1 MTENMDKEIWNKT
14 LELIKGVVDEK
25 EFHMWLKPIKFLSFK
40 DGTFRLEVPNR
51 FFAEWIRNN
60 YLNAIKN
67 SLSLVLNEEPAIDLS
82 YKKRASRKKNILSRS
97 RGIQEE
103 LQFES
108 FLNPTYNFDTFVVGP
123 SNRFA
128 HAASLAVAESPGKAY
143 NPLFIYG
150 GVGLGKTHLMQAV
163 CHHIKNS
170 KKRMKVY
177 YTSSEKFT
185 NQLILA
191 IQNRTTENFRKKYR
205 NVDVLLID
213 DIHFIAGKE
222 STEEEFFHTF
232 NELYD
237 SHRQIVISGDR
248 PPSEIPTVEKRL
260 VSRFQW
266 GLVVEMLPPDFETR
280 VAILKRKALSR
291 GLSVSDDVLYYIA
304 EGITSNIRELEGALI
319 KIIAYSSINQVEV
332 DKTLAKEML
341 KDIIKKN
348 DDNKIISVDMIKNEV
363 IKVFHLKPS
372 DLLSRKKVKNIVFP
386 RQVAMYLT
394 RELTDLSLPE
404 IGLNFGGR
412 DHTTVLHAYEKIKR
426 KLVQDKDFHKLIEN
440 LKLKI
445 QGG

>member
-1 MTENMDKEIWNKT
+1 MAYMGKEVWDKT
-14 LELIKGVVDEK
+14 LELMKGVVDEK

-40 DGTFRLEVPNR
+40 DGTFCLEVPNR
-51 FFAEWIRNN
+51 FFAEWIRSN

-67 SLSLVLNEEPAIDLS
+67 SLSLVLNDEPTVDLS
-82 YKKRASRKKNILSRS
+82 YRKRATRKKSLISRAK
-97 RGIQEE
+97 GVQEE

-108 FLNPTYNFDTFVVGP
+108 FLNPTYNFETFVVGP

-143 NPLFIYG
+143 NPLFIHG

-163 CHHIKNS
+163 CHHIKSS

-266 GLVVEMLPPDFETR
+266 GLVVEILPPDFETR

-291 GLSVSDDVLYYIA
+291 GLSISDEVLYYIA

-332 DKTLAKEML
+332 DKALAKEML
-341 KDIIKKN
+341 KDIIKKSE
-348 DDNKIISVDMIKNEV
+348 DNKIISVDLIKNEV
-363 IKVFHLKPS
+363 IKLFHLKPS
-372 DLLSRKKVKNIVFP
+372 DLLSRKKVKSIVFP
-386 RQVAMYLT
+386 RQIAMYLT

-412 DHTTVLHAYEKIKR
+412 DHTTVLHAYEKIKH
-426 KLVQDKDFHKLIEN
+426 KIASDNDFQKLIEN
-440 LKLKI
+440 LKIKI

>member
-1 MTENMDKEIWNKT
+1 MENIGKEVWDKT
-14 LELIKGVVDEK
+14 LELMKGVVEEK
-25 EFHMWLKPIKFLSFK
+25 EFHMWLKPIRFLSFK
-40 DGTFRLEVPNR
+40 DGNFRLEVPNR

-60 YLNAIKN
+60 YLDAIRK
-67 SLSLVLNEEPAIDLS
+67 SLSLVLNDEPAIDLS
-82 YKKRASRKKNILSRS
+82 YPKRTTRKQKLLSRS
-97 RGIQEE
+97 RVFQEE

-150 GVGLGKTHLMQAV
+150 GVGLGKTHLMQAI
-163 CHHIKNS
+163 CHYIKSS
-170 KKRMKVY
+170 KKKMRVY
-177 YTSSEKFT
+177 YISSEKFT

-266 GLVVEMLPPDFETR
+266 GLVVEILPPDFETR
-280 VAILKRKALSR
+280 VAILKRKAMSR
-291 GLSVSDDVLYYIA
+291 GLSISDDVLYYIA

-319 KIIAYSSINQVEV
+319 KIIAYSSINQVQV
-332 DKTLAKEML
+332 DKALAMEML
-341 KDIIKKN
+341 RDIIKKP
-348 DDNKIISVDMIKNEV
+348 DDKIISIDRIKNEV
-363 IKVFHLKPS
+363 IKFFHLKPS
-372 DLLSRKKVKNIVFP
+372 DLLARKKVKSLVLP
-386 RQVAMYLT
+386 RQIAMYLT

-412 DHTTVLHAYEKIKR
+412 DHTTVLHAYERIREKINT
-426 KLVQDKDFHKLIEN
+426 DKDFSKLIEN
-440 LKLKI
+440 LKVKI
-445 QGG
+445 QSG